1 MDEQFKRA
9 RQRHNVCQQR
19 THGAATRLRCRRSA
33 EARRAA
39 ARPCRSAAGQA
50 CNIAK
55 QRRGSCMDNR
65 TLSTL
70 RTNSCPQQ
78 RAARRS
84 NPQSARAAARRP
96 ALGARSGCS
105 CRPGHQGAARRAPAA
120 LAARQKRLGGRP
132 PPASPQRAA
141 RRRGQGAEQQRG
153 GQRAL
158 GRRQAGRRAKRVRGV
173 QRRGQQRQQPA
184 PLAQLDFSS
193 APADRG
199 RRAGVYTYSHGACF
213 KKERARLGVRPSWG
227 GCGRG
232 PPAAPGGSRRPA
244 AHAAWMARTRAA
256 ASSASALPATARSHL
271 RAAARPR
278 RRASARPGGAHGRR
292 EADPESILGCATD
305 SCPLDTPQ

>member
-1 MDEQFKRA
+1 MQYSKATSRLLHGQQNALNSPHQCLPTAASGAPTQPTERAGSCAASSARGTLRLLLPARSPGRGQAGSGRA
-9 RQRHNVCQQR
+9 RSLPKAL
-19 THGAATRLRCRRSA
+19 THGRP
-33 EARRAA
+33 RAA
-39 ARPCRSAAGQA
+39 P
-50 CNIAK
+50 
-55 QRRGSCMDNR
+55 
-65 TLSTL
+65 
-70 RTNSCPQQ
+70 P
-78 RAARRS
+78 
-84 NPQSARAAARRP
+84 
-96 ALGARSGCS
+96 
-105 CRPGHQGAARRAPAA
+105 
-120 LAARQKRLGGRP
+120 RLGGQP